1 MKYEIP
7 QDLLAAIL
15 QYLAGRPYA
24 EVVQLINGI
33 QALQPTE
40 KPDLKST

>member
-15 QYLAGRPYA
+15 QYLAQRPYA
-24 EVVQLINGI
+24 EVVQFITAI
-33 QALQPTE
+33 QALQPSE
-40 KPDLKST
+40 KPELKAT